1 MPETTDPNLS
11 ELRQALAPAYDI
23 EAPIAR
29 GGMGFVYLARDRRLD
44 RRVAVK
50 VLPPDLAVH
59 AAWRQRFVREART
72 AAALTHPNIVPIFA
86 VDEAGPFVFF
96 AMAFV
101 AGETLSQRVAAG
113 GPLTPDAVVRLL
125 RDIGEALAY
134 AHARGVV
141 HRDVKPDNILLDAAS
156 GRALLSDFG
165 IAHVSPEGRPGPAPS
180 GPVLGTAAFMSPEQA
195 RGAPVDARSDLYSLG
210 VVAYYALSGRL
221 PFHAATDLAVMALH
235 IAEPA
240 PPVATVAPGVPPRL
254 AHVVDRCLAKDPWA
268 RYPDAAALVHAV
280 AEAVEPPQAPLAVR
294 AFLVRSK
301 HLAGPARIHAA
312 LTGLALLPAAVASW
326 LYPLGPGV
334 RAAAT
339 AALAAALL
347 VPLAV
352 SVARVRRLVTSGH
365 RREELVAAL
374 AFNRARRREE
384 LAFVYGSGPTKF
396 ERGLRWLAHIAVL
409 CVAAAVSD
417 VFPLANLPARLTPL
431 LPPVV
436 GATAGLALL
445 AAIAARRR
453 TEQRIDPSGERKLRF
468 WRGWPGRVLFRL
480 AGVGRR
486 RPPPIVTILGRL
498 ETPA

>member
-1 MPETTDPNLS
+1 
-11 ELRQALAPAYDI
+11 
-23 EAPIAR
+23 
-29 GGMGFVYLARDRRLD
+29 
-44 RRVAVK
+44 
-50 VLPPDLAVH
+50 
-59 AAWRQRFVREART
+59 
-72 AAALTHPNIVPIFA
+72 
-86 VDEAGPFVFF
+86 
-96 AMAFV
+96 
-101 AGETLSQRVAAG
+101 
-113 GPLTPDAVVRLL
+113 
-125 RDIGEALAY
+125 
-134 AHARGVV
+134 
-141 HRDVKPDNILLDAAS
+141 
-156 GRALLSDFG
+156 
-165 IAHVSPEGRPGPAPS
+165 
-180 GPVLGTAAFMSPEQA
+180 
-195 RGAPVDARSDLYSLG
+195 
-210 VVAYYALSGRL
+210 
-221 PFHAATDLAVMALH
+221 
-235 IAEPA
+235 
-240 PPVATVAPGVPPRL
+240 
-254 AHVVDRCLAKDPWA
+254 
-268 RYPDAAALVHAV
+268 V
-280 AEAVEPPQAPLAVR
+280 AEAVEPPPAPLAVR

-312 LTGLALLPAAVASW
+312 VTGLALLPAAVASW

-352 SVARVRRLVTSGH
+352 AVARVRRLVTSGH

-409 CVAAAVSD
+409 CGAAAVSD
-417 VFPLANLPARLTPL
+417 VLPLADLPAQLAPL

>member
-1 MPETTDPNLS
+1 MPEITDPNLS

-59 AAWRQRFVREART
+59 ATWRQRFVREART

-113 GPLTPDAVVRLL
+113 GPLAPDAVVRLL

-195 RGAPVDARSDLYSLG
+195 RGAPVDARSHLYSLG
-210 VVAYYALSGRL
+210 
-221 PFHAATDLAVMALH
+221 
-235 IAEPA
+235 
-240 PPVATVAPGVPPRL
+240 
-254 AHVVDRCLAKDPWA
+254 
-268 RYPDAAALVHAV
+268 
-280 AEAVEPPQAPLAVR
+280 
-294 AFLVRSK
+294 
-301 HLAGPARIHAA
+301 
-312 LTGLALLPAAVASW
+312 AVASW

-352 SVARVRRLVTSGH
+352 AVARVRRLVTSGH

-409 CVAAAVSD
+409 CGAAAVSD
-417 VFPLANLPARLTPL
+417 VLPLADPALDRLFVDFQSALAGRYSLERELGRGGMGVVYLAREVRLDRPVAIKL
-431 LPPVV
+431 VPP
-436 GATAGLALL
+436 
-445 AAIAARRR
+445 
-453 TEQRIDPSGERKLRF
+453 QRV
-468 WRGWPGRVLFRL
+468 RVL
-480 AGVGRR
+480 
-486 RPPPIVTILGRL
+486 
-498 ETPA
+498 